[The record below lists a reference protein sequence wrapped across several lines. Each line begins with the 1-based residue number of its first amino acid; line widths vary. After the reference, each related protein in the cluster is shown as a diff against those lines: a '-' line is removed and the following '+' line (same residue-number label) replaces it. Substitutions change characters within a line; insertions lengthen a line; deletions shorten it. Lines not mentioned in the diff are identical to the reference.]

1 MRGHIKLCLIT
12 AWLTAALL
20 VLLMGTNLCVST
32 DEACLAAGETM
43 FLLMLLL
50 SFPTGIVFLFIS
62 MFFLETDSVHYPSDY
77 IIAWFIMTC
86 GGCLQWFI
94 VVPRLLEGRK
104 LTILDLKQDERS
116 SKTIAVDVCSSAV
129 RKRKLFRRIRA
140 FDRHGR
146 SPLGRVISWR
156 L

>member
-1 MRGHIKLCLIT
+1 MRKQIKLCLIT

-32 DEACLAAGETM
+32 DEVCFAAGETM
-43 FLLMLLL
+43 FLFMLLL

-77 IIAWFIMTC
+77 IIAWFIMTV
-86 GGCLQWFI
+86 GGCFQWFI
-94 VVPRLLEGRK
+94 LVPRLFEGRK
-104 LTILDLKQDERS
+104 LTLLDLKPNEQPS
-116 SKTIAVDVCSSAV
+116 NTIAVDVRPSAI
-129 RKRKLFRRIRA
+129 RERKLCKRISA
-140 FDRHGR
+140 FDRQGR
-146 SPLGRVISWR
+146 SPLERIISRR

>member
-20 VLLMGTNLCVST
+20 VLIMGTNLCVST
-32 DEACLAAGETM
+32 DEDCLTAGETM

-50 SFPTGIVFLFIS
+50 SFPTRIVFLFIS

-86 GGCLQWFI
+86 GGCLQWFN

-104 LTILDLKQDERS
+104 LTILDLKPAARS
-116 SKTIAVDVCSSAV
+116 STTLTDDLC
-129 RKRKLFRRIRA
+129 
-140 FDRHGR
+140 
-146 SPLGRVISWR
+146 
-156 L
+156 

>member
-50 SFPTGIVFLFIS
+50 SFPTESFSSSSQCSFS
-62 MFFLETDSVHYPSDY
+62 
-77 IIAWFIMTC
+77 
-86 GGCLQWFI
+86 
-94 VVPRLLEGRK
+94 K
-104 LTILDLKQDERS
+104 LTVF
-116 SKTIAVDVCSSAV
+116 TIH
-129 RKRKLFRRIRA
+129 LITLL
-140 FDRHGR
+140 HG
-146 SPLGRVISWR
+146 S
-156 L
+156 

>member
-1 MRGHIKLCLIT
+1 MRRQIKLCLIT

-32 DEACLAAGETM
+32 DEVCFAAGETM
-43 FLLMLLL
+43 LLFMLLL

-62 MFFLETDSVHYPSDY
+62 MFFLETDGVHYQSDY
-77 IIAWFIMTC
+77 IIAWLIMTG
-86 GGCLQWFI
+86 GGCFQWFI

-104 LTILDLKQDERS
+104 LTVLDLKRDERP
-116 SKTIAVDVCSSAV
+116 SKTIAVDVRPSAT
-129 RKRKLFRRIRA
+129 RELKLFKRISA
-140 FDRHGR
+140 FDRQGR
-146 SPLGRVISWR
+146 SPLERIIGRR

>member
-104 LTILDLKQDERS
+104 LTI
-116 SKTIAVDVCSSAV
+116 AVDVCSSAV

-146 SPLGRVISWR
+146 SPLERVISWR

>member
-50 SFPTGIVFLFIS
+50 SIS
-62 MFFLETDSVHYPSDY
+62 VGNESSNISKNMVSPAAKQASSVETHRFVPISRTKRAAVSQAVIKQSLMCPLISE
-77 IIAWFIMTC
+77 TLVSE
-86 GGCLQWFI
+86 LQ
-94 VVPRLLEGRK
+94 
-104 LTILDLKQDERS
+104 S
-116 SKTIAVDVCSSAV
+116 
-129 RKRKLFRRIRA
+129 
-140 FDRHGR
+140 
-146 SPLGRVISWR
+146 
-156 L
+156 